1 MIAESTRP
9 ATVDDLEI
17 LDDRRYRVL
26 WAGGTPWGCMVFAP
40 AGVTGLVA
48 GEDYL
53 DTPIVVGAE
62 EFGWEE
68 ALMTIPFNVIGRVP
82 VLNLPTGRA
91 ANGIPTGLQI
101 IGPTYADDVV
111 FRLGAGLEAVLP
123 SWADAAWRPGL

>member
-48 GEDYL
+48 MLAVPFALTWSCYEGGEAHCGRCG
-53 DTPIVVGAE
+53 TCVE
-62 EFGWEE
+62 RRE
-68 ALMTIPFNVIGRVP
+68 AFATAGVSD
-82 VLNLPTGRA
+82 PTQYA
-91 ANGIPTGLQI
+91 A
-101 IGPTYADDVV
+101 
-111 FRLGAGLEAVLP
+111 LE
-123 SWADAAWRPGL
+123 